1 MPTSISREGLTIDDV
16 GRLIRRT
23 VLNPY
28 LTLPL
33 AAAIVY
39 FEKHPDHYRDFHLQE
54 LHELLGID
62 LSLLSRIGT
71 YLTGFGIA
79 GATLAANDQLTHLFA
94 NNFTSPAHGEW
105 TDWSKEIVLVTGGSS
120 GIGQNVIQ
128 GLLERNPRT
137 TVVIVDYAPLSWTVP
152 ENAQKSIH
160 YYQADLTKS
169 DVIRSVAARVKKEV
183 GHPTV
188 LINNAGIARGFTIM
202 EGSYGDVEST
212 LRTNLTAPFLLTKE
226 FLPEMVRRNHGHIV
240 NICSM
245 SAFLPPPYIGD
256 YAASKA
262 GVQMLHESLQLEL
275 KHAHKAKRVRLT
287 LAIPSFIQTPLI
299 GASHPRQNNFIF
311 PLLHVR
317 TVSEEIVDSL
327 YSGYG
332 RTIYLPG
339 IMRYLTSLRGAP
351 EWVLRMARE
360 STVKIPVD
368 FKGRQVV
375 DVETGGIKL
384 EDHEA

>member
-16 GRLIRRT
+16 GRLVRRT

-33 AAAIVY
+33 AAALTWL
-39 FEKHPDHYRDFHLQE
+39 EKNPDHYRDLHLQE
-54 LHELLGID
+54 LGID

-79 GATLAANDQLTHLFA
+79 GAALAANDQLTHLFA

-105 TDWSKEIVLVTGGSS
+105 TDWSKEIVLVTGASS
-120 GIGQNVIQ
+120 GIGQNVVQ

-137 TVVIVDYAPLSWTVP
+137 TIVIVDYAPLSWTVP
-152 ENAQKSIH
+152 PASKKNVH

-169 DVIRSVAARVKKEV
+169 DVIKSLAARVKNEV

-226 FLPEMVRRNHGHIV
+226 FLPEMVRTNHGHIV

-245 SAFLPPPYIGD
+245 SAFLPPPFIGD

-262 GVQMLHESLQLEL
+262 GVQMLHE
-275 KHAHKAKRVRLT
+275 
-287 LAIPSFIQTPLI
+287 
-299 GASHPRQNNFIF
+299 
-311 PLLHVR
+311 
-317 TVSEEIVDSL
+317 VSATKS
-327 YSGYG
+327 SGF
-332 RTIYLPG
+332 LCP
-339 IMRYLTSLRGAP
+339 A
-351 EWVLRMARE
+351 
-360 STVKIPVD
+360 
-368 FKGRQVV
+368 F
-375 DVETGGIKL
+375 
-384 EDHEA
+384 

>member
-28 LTLPL
+28 LTLPPRRRHRL
-33 AAAIVY
+33 FRETPRPLPGLPPAGTARAARDRPFLTLSHRHLPNRLWHRRRHSRRQRPA
-39 FEKHPDHYRDFHLQE
+39 HPLVRQQLHLPGARRVDRLEQRNCAGHGRQQRYRAECHSGL
-54 LHELLGID
+54 
-62 LSLLSRIGT
+62 
-71 YLTGFGIA
+71 A
-79 GATLAANDQLTHLFA
+79 GAQ
-94 NNFTSPAHGEW
+94 PAHDGSDSRLCAAEL
-105 TDWSKEIVLVTGGSS
+105 DGSRECPKEHPLLPGGPDQVGRDPVRRRAS
-120 GIGQNVIQ
+120 
-128 GLLERNPRT
+128 E
-137 TVVIVDYAPLSWTVP
+137 
-152 ENAQKSIH
+152 
-160 YYQADLTKS
+160 
-169 DVIRSVAARVKKEV
+169 KEV

>member
-262 GVQMLHESLQLEL
+262 GVQMLHEVCEHRVAPFVLFVACPVDIRPFIMQG
-275 KHAHKAKRVRLT
+275 AKPDLT
-287 LAIPSFIQTPLI
+287 LILSTT
-299 GASHPRQNNFIF
+299 
-311 PLLHVR
+311 
-317 TVSEEIVDSL
+317 TVPPA
-327 YSGYG
+327 GTQARPQG
-332 RTIYLPG
+332 Q
-339 IMRYLTSLRGAP
+339 
-351 EWVLRMARE
+351 ARE
-360 STVKIPVD
+360 AHAGHSQLYPDALDRSLASSTEQLYLSAVACQD
-368 FKGRQVV
+368 GQRG
-375 DVETGGIKL
+375 DRG
-384 EDHEA
+384 

>member
-1 MPTSISREGLTIDDV
+1 MPTSIKREGLTIDDV
-16 GRLIRRT
+16 GRLVRRT

-28 LTLPL
+28 LTLPI
-33 AAAIVY
+33 AAAIAW
-39 FEKHPDHYRDFHLQE
+39 FEKHPEHYRGLQ
-54 LHELLGID
+54 LHALVD
-62 LSLLSRIGT
+62 LPKLADIGR
-71 YLTGFGIA
+71 YLAGVGVA

-94 NNFTSPAHGEW
+94 NNFTSPGHGEW
-105 TDWSKEIVLVTGGSS
+105 DWDKEIVLVTGGSS
-120 GIGQNVIQ
+120 GIGQNVVQ

-137 TVVIVDYAPLSWTVP
+137 TVVIVDYAPLRWTP
-152 ENAQKSIH
+152 PKGAKIH

-169 DVIRSVAARVKKEV
+169 DLIRSIAARVREEV

-188 LINNAGIARGFTIM
+188 LINSAGTARGSTIM

-226 FLPEMVRRNHGHIV
+226 FLPEMVRNNHGHIV
-240 NICSM
+240 NMCSI
-245 SAFLPPPYIGD
+245 SAYIPPPYIGD

-262 GVQMLHESLQLEL
+262 GLQMLHESLQLEL
-275 KHAHKAKRVRLT
+275 KHVHKAKRVRLT
-287 LAIPSFIQTPLI
+287 LAIPSFIQTPLL
-299 GASHPRQNNFIF
+299 GGSHPGQNNFLF

-339 IMRYLTSLRGAP
+339 IMRYLASLRGGP
-351 EWVLRMARE
+351 EWVLRMVRE
-360 STVKIPVD
+360 PTYKIALN
-368 FKGRQVV
+368 FAGRQVV
-375 DVETGGIKL
+375 DVDETGGIKL
-384 EDHEA
+384 EDHE

>member
-1 MPTSISREGLTIDDV
+1 MPTSIKREGPTIDDF
-16 GRLIRRT
+16 GRLVRRT

-33 AAAIVY
+33 AAAIAW
-39 FEKHPDHYRDFHLQE
+39 FEKHPEHYRELQ
-54 LHELLGID
+54 LHELVD
-62 LSLLSRIGT
+62 LSK
-71 YLTGFGIA
+71 
-79 GATLAANDQLTHLFA
+79 LADLTHLFA
-94 NNFTSPAHGEW
+94 NNFTSPGHGEW
-105 TDWSKEIVLVTGGSS
+105 DWDKEIVLVTGGSS
-120 GIGQNVIQ
+120 GIGQNTVQ

-137 TVVIVDYAPLSWTVP
+137 TIVIVDYAPLSWTP
-152 ENAQKSIH
+152 PKGSKIH

-169 DVIRSVAARVKKEV
+169 DVIRSIAARVKKEV

-226 FLPEMVRRNHGHIV
+226 FLPEMVKNNHGHIV

-245 SAFLPPPYIGD
+245 SAFLPPPFIGD

-275 KHAHKAKRVRLT
+275 KHVHKAKRVRLT
-287 LAIPSFIQTPLI
+287 LACPSFIQTPLL
-299 GASHPRQNNFIF
+299 GGSHPRQNNFLF
-311 PLLHVR
+311 PFLHVR

-351 EWVLRMARE
+351 EWMLRMARE
-360 STVKIPVD
+360 STVKIPVN

-384 EDHEA
+384 EDHEAA